1 MKEHGMPE
9 GAIRTDMMTFQSD
22 GTRCAGWVTYP
33 RGEGPHPAL
42 VLVHGLGATHQ
53 MMLRQY
59 EQAFAGAGIATLAF
73 DYRNTGASAGEPR
86 QRIAMRRQH
95 ADVKAAIEVL
105 RTDLRIDAAR
115 IGIWGTSLG
124 AMHAL
129 RVAAHRPDIAAVV
142 VQCPIVHG
150 PDAALRSGFTPMLR
164 MTPPIVQDLWR
175 VASGQARRYIPIVGQ
190 PGTTAVVTVPGA
202 EEGWNSTAADGA
214 IFDNRIAA
222 ANALGLAVI
231 SAKRKAAYIQA
242 PVLVCVSAKET
253 LMDVKHIYDVA
264 SKIPRAVVRSY
275 DGDHFQ
281 IYHEP
286 LVSSLLQDQ
295 IAFLR
300 GEFDVRD

>member
-1 MKEHGMPE
+1 MSE
-9 GAIRTDMMTFQSD
+9 AVIRTDTKTFQSG
-22 GTRCAGWVTYP
+22 GTPCAAWATYP
-33 RGEGPHPAL
+33 RGEGPHPAV

-53 MMLRQY
+53 MMLGRY

-73 DYRNTGASAGEPR
+73 DYRNTGASQGKPR

-95 ADVKAAIEVL
+95 ADVMAAIDVL
-105 RTDLRIDAAR
+105 RADPRIDGAR
-115 IGIWGTSLG
+115 VGLWGTSLG

-129 RVAAHRPDIAAVV
+129 RVAAQRPDIGAVV
-142 VQCPIVHG
+142 VQCPIVYG
-150 PDAALRSGFTPMLR
+150 PGAALHSGFTPMLR

-175 VASGQARRYIPIVGQ
+175 VTSGRPRRYIPIVGQ

-202 EEGWNSTAADGA
+202 EEGWNSTAADDA
-214 IFDNRIAA
+214 VFDNRIAA
-222 ANALGLAVI
+222 ANAVGLAVI
-231 SAKRKAAYIQA
+231 SAKRKAAHIQA

-253 LMDVKHIYDVA
+253 LMDVKHVYDVA
-264 SKIPRAVVRSY
+264 RKIPRAVVRSY

-300 GEFDVRD
+300 GEFHVGG

>member
-1 MKEHGMPE
+1 MPE
-9 GAIRTDMMTFQSD
+9 AAIRTETMTFQSE
-22 GTRCAGWVTYP
+22 GTRCAAWVTYP
-33 RGEGPHPAL
+33 RGEGPHPAV

-73 DYRNTGASAGEPR
+73 DYRNTGASHGKPR
-86 QRIAMRRQH
+86 QQIAMRRQH
-95 ADVKAAIEVL
+95 ADVIAAIGVV
-105 RTDLRIDAAR
+105 RADPRIDGAR
-115 IGIWGTSLG
+115 VGLWGTSLG

-129 RVAAHRPDIAAVV
+129 RVAAQRPDIGAVV
-142 VQCPIVHG
+142 VQCPIVYG
-150 PDAALRSGFTPMLR
+150 PGAALHSGFTPMLR

-175 VASGQARRYIPIVGQ
+175 VTSGRPRRYIPIVGP

-202 EEGWNSTAADGA
+202 EEGWNSTAADDA
-214 IFDNRIAA
+214 VFDNRIAA
-222 ANALGLAVI
+222 ANAVGLAVI
-231 SAKRKAAYIQA
+231 SAKRKAAHIQA

-253 LMDVKHIYDVA
+253 LMDVKHVYDVA
-264 SKIPRAVVRSY
+264 RKIPRAVVRSY

-295 IAFLR
+295 ITFLR
-300 GEFDVRD
+300 GEFHVGS